1 MVCRTR
7 PVGLNVVTRVC
18 HEAVAEVTGQRVA
31 VKVTGVTPRA
41 LKARGDP
48 ANYNLYCKVSKSKTT
63 ATKSAGYGQGYRI
76 CK

>member
-1 MVCRTR
+1 MAANCTT
-7 PVGLNVVTRVC
+7 N
-18 HEAVAEVTGQRVA
+18 TGQRVA

-48 ANYNLYCKVSKSKTT
+48 AYHNLYCKVSKAKTT
-63 ATKSAGYGQGYRI
+63 ATKSAGYGKGYRI